1 MFMATLLRGMGRRVR
16 LAVRT
21 SQVICQVGL
30 VALGAYR
37 GYAALVTSPSS
48 MKSVNTVTLL
58 GNVARDPELKKSKA
72 GSVCTFGM
80 ATNRV
85 WKDSAGQKQSL
96 PEFHSIVAWGPLA
109 EFCAEY
115 VQKGNPL
122 FVQGYLK
129 TTSWEGKHGEM
140 QYRTE
145 IVLDDLTLLG
155 KKKAEEEVA
164 EESQL
169 SA

>member
-1 MFMATLLRGMGRRVR
+1 
-16 LAVRT
+16 
-21 SQVICQVGL
+21 
-30 VALGAYR
+30 
-37 GYAALVTSPSS
+37 

-58 GNVARDPELKKSKA
+58 GNVARDPELKSTKGKE
-72 GSVCTFGM
+72 SVCTFGL

-129 TTSWEGKHGEM
+129 TTAWEGKEGETFF
-140 QYRTE
+140 RTE
-145 IVLDDLTLLG
+145 VVLEDIVLLG
-155 KKKAEEEVA
+155 KRQIVDGAPEENRA
-164 EESQL
+164 
-169 SA
+169 A

>member
-1 MFMATLLRGMGRRVR
+1 M
-16 LAVRT
+16 
-21 SQVICQVGL
+21 
-30 VALGAYR
+30 LGALR
-37 GYAALVTSPSS
+37 DPPTLVPLHFFPPIL

-58 GNVARDPELKKSKA
+58 GNVARDPELKATK
-72 GSVCTFGM
+72 GGHSVCTFGL

-85 WKDSAGQKQSL
+85 WKDAAGQKQSL

-109 EFCAEY
+109 EFCSQY

-129 TTSWEGKHGEM
+129 TTSWEGKHGET

-145 IVLDDLTLLG
+145 VVLDDVTLLG
-155 KKKAEEEVA
+155 KKKPEDDAAEEARIPQSEVVPELA
-164 EESQL
+164 M
-169 SA
+169 A

>member
-1 MFMATLLRGMGRRVR
+1 
-16 LAVRT
+16 
-21 SQVICQVGL
+21 
-30 VALGAYR
+30 
-37 GYAALVTSPSS
+37 

-58 GNVARDPELKKSKA
+58 GNVARDPELKATKGKH
-72 GSVCTFGM
+72 SVCTFGL

-85 WKDSAGQKQSL
+85 WKDAAGQKQSL
-96 PEFHSIVAWGPLA
+96 PEFHSVVAWGPLA

-129 TTSWEGKHGEM
+129 TTSWEGKHGET

-145 IVLDDLTLLG
+145 IVLEDVTLLG
-155 KKKAEEEVA
+155 KKKPEEETAEEANIPQAREEEAELVA
-164 EESQL
+164 
-169 SA
+169 A